1 MEDIEDGKEDRDQ
14 ESDAKELNCDKEEV
28 LRKVSV
34 DTEEGKISDKNNEEE
49 DDSK

>member
-14 ESDAKELNCDKEEV
+14 GSDAKELNCDKEEV

-34 DTEEGKISDKNNEEE
+34 DTEEGKISDKDNEE